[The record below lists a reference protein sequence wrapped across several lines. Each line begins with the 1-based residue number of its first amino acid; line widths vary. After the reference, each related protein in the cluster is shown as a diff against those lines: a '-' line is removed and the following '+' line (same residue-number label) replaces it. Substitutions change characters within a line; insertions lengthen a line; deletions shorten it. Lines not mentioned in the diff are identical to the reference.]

1 MKPLSVYIHIPFCVQ
16 KCKYCDFLSAPS
28 TQENRKQ
35 YIAALK
41 REIIN
46 EAVKYKEYEIETI
59 FFGGGTPSILD
70 EGQIEECIEVL
81 RENYQI
87 SKSCEITLEMNPGT
101 ASMQK
106 LEGWRKAGVNRL
118 SIGLQSVND
127 NELKMIGRI
136 HDFDTFIKSYEQARA
151 AGFENINIDLMSAL
165 PGQTASDWRNTLN
178 RVLALHPEHI
188 SAYSL
193 IIEEGT
199 PLSEHIE
206 EYPPIPS
213 EDEDREMYRDTK
225 RILKERG
232 FMRYEVSN
240 YAKEGRECKH
250 NVTYWTRGDYAGF
263 GLGASSMVDNV
274 RWHNTENMDKYLKNP
289 AKSKEDIQKLSK
301 NDCMEEFM
309 FLGLRMMKGVSKEK
323 FYDEFGMKMDEI
335 YGDVLEKWEKT
346 GHLKVMDDNVFL
358 TDSGIDISNA
368 IFTDFLIE

>member
-151 AGFENINIDLMSAL
+151 TGFENINIDLMSAL

-178 RVLALHPEHI
+178 RVLALHTEHI

-225 RILKERG
+225 RILKEHG

-250 NVTYWTRGDYAGF
+250 NVTYWTRGNYAGF

-289 AKSKEDIQKLSK
+289 EGLKEDIQKLSK

-309 FLGLRMMKGVSKEK
+309 FLGLRMMNGVSKK
-323 FYDEFGMKMDEI
+323 RFFDEFGMKMDEV

-346 GHLKVMDDNVFL
+346 GHLKVLDDNVFL

>member
-46 EAVKYKEYEIETI
+46 EAVNYKEYEIETI
-59 FFGGGTPSILD
+59 FFGGGTPSILK
-70 EGQIEECIEVL
+70 EGEIEDCIEVL
-81 RENYQI
+81 RGNYQI
-87 SKSCEITLEMNPGT
+87 SRLCEITLEMNPGT
-101 ASMQK
+101 ANMQK
-106 LEGWRKAGVNRL
+106 LEGWRRAGVNRL
-118 SIGLQSVND
+118 SIGLQSAND
-127 NELKMIGRI
+127 NELKLIGRI
-136 HDFDTFIKSYEQARA
+136 HDFDTFKKSYEQARA
-151 AGFENINIDLMSAL
+151 AGFDNINVDLMSAL
-165 PGQTASDWRNTLN
+165 PGQTVSGWRNTLN

-193 IIEEGT
+193 IVEEGT

-225 RILKERG
+225 RILKEQG

-240 YAKEGRECKH
+240 YAKEGRECRH

-263 GLGASSMVDNV
+263 GLGASSMVDNT

-309 FLGLRMMKGVSKEK
+309 FLGLRMMQGVSKK
-323 FYDEFGMKMDEI
+323 RFFDEFGIKMDEI

-346 GHLKVMDDNVFL
+346 EHLKVMDDNVFL

>member
-46 EAVKYKEYEIETI
+46 EAAKYREYEIETI

-81 RENYQI
+81 RKNYHI
-87 SKSCEITLEMNPGT
+87 SKSCETTLEMNPGT

-106 LEGWRKAGVNRL
+106 LEGWRRAGVNRL
-118 SIGLQSVND
+118 SIGLQSAKD
-127 NELKMIGRI
+127 NELKLIGRI
-136 HDFDTFIKSYEQARA
+136 HDFNTFIKSYEQARA

-165 PGQTASDWRNTLN
+165 PGQTVSGWRDTLG
-178 RVLALHPEHI
+178 RVLELEPEHI

-199 PLSEHIE
+199 PLSEHID
-206 EYPPIPS
+206 EYPPVPS

-225 RILKERG
+225 RILKEHG

-240 YAKEGRECKH
+240 YAKEGKECKH
-250 NVTYWTRGDYAGF
+250 NVTYWTRGNYAGF
-263 GLGASSMVDNV
+263 GLGASSMVDNM
-274 RWHNTENMDKYLKNP
+274 RWHNTENMDKYIKNP
-289 AKSKEDIQKLSK
+289 TELKEDIQKLSK

-309 FLGLRMMKGVSKEK
+309 FLGLRMMQGVSKK
-323 FYDEFGMKMDEI
+323 RFFDEFGMKMDEI
-335 YGDVLEKWEKT
+335 YGDALKKWEKT
-346 GHLKVMDDNVFL
+346 GHLKVIDDNVFL
-358 TDSGIDISNA
+358 TDLGIDISNA